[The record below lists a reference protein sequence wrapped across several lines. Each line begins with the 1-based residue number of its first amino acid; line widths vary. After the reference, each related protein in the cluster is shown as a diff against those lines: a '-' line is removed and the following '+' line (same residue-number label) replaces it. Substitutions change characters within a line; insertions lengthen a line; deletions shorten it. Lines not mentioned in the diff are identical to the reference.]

1 MKETRPVAKHLTEC
15 LNFKKGIKYNLIA
28 FAHDF
33 LKIESFDGTIV
44 EGRLVPEWELDA
56 RKRIWVLL
64 SSNSETR
71 KTWLTKKNV
80 KKIYLMHGCY
90 LDGKDIQWED

>member
-1 MKETRPVAKHLTEC
+1 MKETRPEAKHLTKY
-15 LNFKKGIKYNLIA
+15 LNFKNGVKYRLIA

-33 LKIESFDGTIV
+33 LKIELFDGTIV
-44 EGRLVPEWELDA
+44 KGWLVPEWEVDA

-64 SSNSETR
+64 PPDPETR

-80 KKIYLMHGCY
+80 KKIYLTNGCY
-90 LDGKDIQWED
+90 LNRKDIEWEE